1 MGNKMNKTLTH
12 LPMFA
17 ALAVLSF
24 SGQSLAQSFDT
35 SSIKVEDSLA
45 ARLPEKIKAS
55 GVLTIGSDTAYAPW
69 EFLSEKDGQT
79 PEGIDVDIAN
89 AIGRKLGVKIDFQT
103 SAFEAILPALGSKF
117 DIGVSAFSVTNE
129 RMKAV
134 NFVSYADTG
143 SMWAVKAG
151 NPAKFD
157 PADLCG
163 RKIAIQSG
171 SYHEKAVIAEN
182 ELCKSAGKAEID
194 ILPFSKQPEALTR
207 VAAGGAD
214 ATVSGEAGIG
224 YAAKQSNGAFEIMK
238 PAGGALSKHGPNGI
252 AVAKSDMALTQ
263 LIADTI
269 NSLIADGTYKAL
281 LDTWGVGSVIVDQA
295 RVNPEVK
302 I

>member
-1 MGNKMNKTLTH
+1 MFKTLAF
-12 LPMFA
+12 LPMIA
-17 ALAVLSF
+17 AIALTA
-24 SGQSLAQSFDT
+24 SGNAATAQSFDT
-35 SSIKVEDSLA
+35 SSIKTDEALA
-45 ARLPEKIKAS
+45 ARVPEKIKSA

-89 AIGRKLGVKIDFQT
+89 AIGKKLGVRIDFQT
-103 SAFEAILPALGSKF
+103 SAFEAILPALGTKF
-117 DIGVSAFSVTNE
+117 DLGVSAFSITNE

-151 NPAKFD
+151 NPTKFD
-157 PADLCG
+157 PSDLCG

-171 SYHEKAVIAEN
+171 SYHEKAVIEEN
-182 ELCKSAGKAEID
+182 DLCKSAGKAEIE

-224 YAAKQSNGAFEIMK
+224 YAAKQSSGAFETLK
-238 PAGGALSKHGPNGI
+238 PVDGVLSKHGPNGI
-252 AVAKSDMALTQ
+252 AVAKSDMALTE
-263 LIADTI
+263 LVADTI

-281 LDTWGVGSVIVDQA
+281 LDTWGVGSVIVEKA
-295 RVNPEVK
+295 MVNPEVK

>member
-1 MGNKMNKTLTH
+1 MNKTLTH

-17 ALAVLSF
+17 ALAVLSL

-224 YAAKQSNGAFEIMK
+224 YAAKQSNGAFETMK

-269 NSLIADGTYKAL
+269 NALIADGTYKAL

>member
-1 MGNKMNKTLTH
+1 MFNSLFRIP
-12 LPMFA
+12 LFA
-17 ALAVLSF
+17 AISMSAAPAVS
-24 SGQSLAQSFDT
+24 AQSFDT
-35 SSIKVEDSLA
+35 SHITVEETLA
-45 ARLPEKIKAS
+45 SRLPAKIKAS
-55 GVLTIGSDTAYAPW
+55 GVITIGSDTAYAPW

-89 AIGRKLGVKIDFQT
+89 AIGKKLGVKVDFQT
-103 SAFEAILPALGSKF
+103 SAFDAILPALGTKF
-117 DIGVSAFSVTNE
+117 DLGVSAFSVTTE

-151 NPAKFD
+151 NPGKFD
-157 PADLCG
+157 PANPCG

-171 SYHEKAVIAEN
+171 SYFERAINEEN
-182 ELCKSAGKAEID
+182 ERCKAEGKAAIE

-224 YAAKQSNGAFEIMK
+224 YAAKQSRAFDTLK
-238 PAGGALSKHGPNGI
+238 STTGPLAKHGPNGI
-252 AVAKSDMALTQ
+252 AVAKSDMELTQ

-269 NSLIADGTYKAL
+269 NALIADGTYKSL
-281 LDTWGVGSVIVDQA
+281 LDTWGVGSVIVEKA
-295 RVNPEVK
+295 VVNPEVK

>member
-1 MGNKMNKTLTH
+1 
-12 LPMFA
+12 MFNSVFRIPLIA
-17 ALAVLSF
+17 AVAIGAATSVS
-24 SGQSLAQSFDT
+24 AQSFDT
-35 SSIKVEDSLA
+35 SNIEVEEALA
-45 ARLPEKIKAS
+45 SRLPAKIKAA
-55 GVLTIGSDTAYAPW
+55 GVITIGSDTAYAPW

-89 AIGRKLGVKIDFQT
+89 AIGKKLGVKIDFQT
-103 SAFEAILPALGSKF
+103 SAFEAILPALGTKF
-117 DIGVSAFSVTNE
+117 DIGVSAFSVTTE

-151 NPAKFD
+151 NPTKFD
-157 PADLCG
+157 PADPCG
-163 RKIAIQSG
+163 RKVAIQSG
-171 SYHEKAVIAEN
+171 SYHERAVNQET
-182 ELCKSAGKAEID
+182 ERCKTEGKAAIE

-224 YAAKQSNGAFEIMK
+224 YAVKQSRGAFDTLR
-238 PAGGALSKHGPNGI
+238 PTTGPLAKHGPNGI
-252 AVAKSDMALTQ
+252 AVAKSDMELTQ

-269 NSLIADGTYKAL
+269 NSLIADGTYKSL
-281 LDTWGVGSVIVDQA
+281 LDTWGVGSVIVEKA
-295 RVNPEVK
+295 LVNPEVK

>member
-1 MGNKMNKTLTH
+1 
-12 LPMFA
+12 MFNSVFRIPLITAIALGA
-17 ALAVLSF
+17 ATAVS
-24 SGQSLAQSFDT
+24 AQSFDT
-35 SSIKVEDSLA
+35 SNIKVEEALA
-45 ARLPEKIKAS
+45 SRLPARIKTS
-55 GVLTIGSDTAYAPW
+55 GVITIGSDTAYAPW

-103 SAFEAILPALGSKF
+103 SAFEAILPALGTKF
-117 DIGVSAFSVTNE
+117 DLGVSAFSVTTE

-151 NPAKFD
+151 NPGKFD
-157 PADLCG
+157 PADPCG
-163 RKIAIQSG
+163 RKVAIQSG
-171 SYHEKAVIAEN
+171 SYHERAINQEN
-182 ELCKSAGKAEID
+182 ERCKTEGKAAIE

-224 YAAKQSNGAFEIMK
+224 YAAKQSKGAFDTLK
-238 PAGGALSKHGPNGI
+238 PTTGPLAKHGPNGI
-252 AVAKSDMALTQ
+252 AVARSDMELTR
-263 LIADTI
+263 LVADTI

-281 LDTWGVGSVIVDQA
+281 LDTWGVGSVIVEKA
-295 RVNPEVK
+295 IVNPEVK

>member
-1 MGNKMNKTLTH
+1 
-12 LPMFA
+12 MFRSPVSMPLIA
-17 ALAVLSF
+17 AIAITASL
-24 SGQSLAQSFDT
+24 GPSLAQSFDT
-35 SSIKVEDSLA
+35 SSIKLEDALA
-45 ARLPEKIKAS
+45 ARLPEKIKSA
-55 GVLTIGSDTAYAPW
+55 GVLTIGSDTTYAPW

-89 AIGRKLGVKIDFQT
+89 AIGKKLGVKVDFQT
-103 SAFEAILPALGSKF
+103 SAFEAILPALGKKF

-143 SMWAVKAG
+143 SMWAVKVG

-157 PADLCG
+157 QNDLCG

-171 SYHEKAVIAEN
+171 SYHEKAVASEN
-182 ELCKSAGKAEID
+182 ELCKTAGKAEIE

-224 YAAKQSNGAFEIMK
+224 YAAKQSKGAFELLR
-238 PAGGALSKHGPNGI
+238 PTAGALSKHGPNGI
-252 AVAKSDMALTQ
+252 AVAKSDIALTE

-281 LDTWGVGSVIVDQA
+281 LDTWGVGSVIVEKA
-295 RVNPEVK
+295 LVNPEVK

>member
-1 MGNKMNKTLTH
+1 
-12 LPMFA
+12 MFNSVIRIPLIA
-17 ALAVLSF
+17 AVAIGAATSVS
-24 SGQSLAQSFDT
+24 AQSFDT
-35 SSIKVEDSLA
+35 SNIKVEEALA
-45 ARLPEKIKAS
+45 SRLPAKIKAA
-55 GVLTIGSDTAYAPW
+55 GLITIGSDTAYAPW

-89 AIGRKLGVKIDFQT
+89 AIGKKLGVKIDFQT
-103 SAFEAILPALGSKF
+103 SAFEAILPALGTKF
-117 DIGVSAFSVTNE
+117 DIGVSAFSVTTE

-151 NPAKFD
+151 NPTKFD
-157 PADLCG
+157 PADPCG
-163 RKIAIQSG
+163 RKVAIQSG
-171 SYHEKAVIAEN
+171 SYHERAVNQEN
-182 ELCKSAGKAEID
+182 ERCKTEGKAAIE

-224 YAAKQSNGAFEIMK
+224 YAVKQSRGAFDTLK
-238 PAGGALSKHGPNGI
+238 PTTGPLAKHGPNGI
-252 AVAKSDMALTQ
+252 AVAKSDMELTQ

-269 NSLIADGTYKAL
+269 NSLIADGTYKSL
-281 LDTWGVGSVIVDQA
+281 LDTWGVGSVIVEKA
-295 RVNPEVK
+295 LVNPEVK

>member
-1 MGNKMNKTLTH
+1 MLNSFIRIPLI
-12 LPMFA
+12 A
-17 ALAVLSF
+17 AIAVGGATATS
-24 SGQSLAQSFDT
+24 AQSFDT
-35 SSIKVEDSLA
+35 SAIKLEDALA
-45 ARLPEKIKAS
+45 SRLPAKIKAS
-55 GVLTIGSDTAYAPW
+55 GVITIGSDTAYAPW

-89 AIGRKLGVKIDFQT
+89 AIGKKLGVKIDFQT
-103 SAFEAILPALGSKF
+103 SAFEAILPALGTKF
-117 DIGVSAFSVTNE
+117 DLGVSAFSVTTE

-151 NPAKFD
+151 NPSKFD
-157 PADLCG
+157 PADPCG

-171 SYHEKAVIAEN
+171 SFHERAINQEN
-182 ELCKSAGKAEID
+182 ERCKTEGKSAIE

-224 YAAKQSNGAFEIMK
+224 YAAKQSKGAFDTMK
-238 PAGGALSKHGPNGI
+238 PTIGTLAKRGPNGI
-252 AVAKSDMALTQ
+252 AVAKSDMELTQ
-263 LIADTI
+263 LVADTI

-281 LDTWGVGSVIVDQA
+281 LDTWGVGSVIVEKA
-295 RVNPEVK
+295 LVNPEVK

>member
-1 MGNKMNKTLTH
+1 
-12 LPMFA
+12 MFKSAFRIPLIA
-17 ALAVLSF
+17 AIAVSAATTV
-24 SGQSLAQSFDT
+24 SAESFDT
-35 SSIKVEDSLA
+35 SNIKVEEALA
-45 ARLPEKIKAS
+45 ARLPDKIKTA
-55 GVLTIGSDTAYAPW
+55 GVITIGSDTAYAPW

-89 AIGRKLGVKIDFQT
+89 AIGKKLGVKIDFQT
-103 SAFEAILPALGSKF
+103 SAFEAILPALGTKF
-117 DIGVSAFSVTNE
+117 DIGVSAFSITTE

-134 NFVSYADTG
+134 NFVRYADTG

-151 NPAKFD
+151 NPGNFD
-157 PADLCG
+157 PADPCG

-171 SYHEKAVIAEN
+171 SYHERAVNKESEHCVAD
-182 ELCKSAGKAEID
+182 GKAAIE

-224 YAAKQSNGAFEIMK
+224 YAVKQSKGAFETLK
-238 PAGGALSKHGPNGI
+238 PTIGPLSQRGPNGI
-252 AVAKSDMALTQ
+252 AIAKSDMELTE

-269 NSLIADGTYKAL
+269 NSLIADGTYKTL
-281 LDTWGVGSVIVDQA
+281 LDTWGVGSVIVEEA
-295 RVNPEVK
+295 LVNPEVK

>member
-1 MGNKMNKTLTH
+1 
-12 LPMFA
+12 MFNSVFRIPLIA
-17 ALAVLSF
+17 AVAIGAATSVS
-24 SGQSLAQSFDT
+24 AQSFDT
-35 SSIKVEDSLA
+35 SNIKVEEALA
-45 ARLPEKIKAS
+45 SRLPAKIKAA
-55 GVLTIGSDTAYAPW
+55 GVITIGSDTAYAPW

-89 AIGRKLGVKIDFQT
+89 AIGKKLGVKIDFQT
-103 SAFEAILPALGSKF
+103 SAFEAILPALGTKF
-117 DIGVSAFSVTNE
+117 DIGVSAFSVTTE

-151 NPAKFD
+151 NPTKFD
-157 PADLCG
+157 PADPCG
-163 RKIAIQSG
+163 RKVAIQSG
-171 SYHEKAVIAEN
+171 SYHERAVNQEN
-182 ELCKSAGKAEID
+182 ERCKTEGEAAIE

-224 YAAKQSNGAFEIMK
+224 YAVKQSRGAFDTLK
-238 PAGGALSKHGPNGI
+238 PTTGPLAKHGPNGI
-252 AVAKSDMALTQ
+252 AVAKSDMELTQ

-269 NSLIADGTYKAL
+269 NSLIADGTYKSL
-281 LDTWGVGSVIVDQA
+281 LDTWGVGSVIVEKA
-295 RVNPEVK
+295 LVNPEVK

>member
-1 MGNKMNKTLTH
+1 MFKTLAF
-12 LPMFA
+12 LPMIA
-17 ALAVLSF
+17 AIALTA
-24 SGQSLAQSFDT
+24 SGNAATAQSFDT
-35 SSIKVEDSLA
+35 SSIKTDEALA
-45 ARLPEKIKAS
+45 ARVPEKIKSA
-55 GVLTIGSDTAYAPW
+55 GVLTIGSDTASAPW

-89 AIGRKLGVKIDFQT
+89 AIGKKLGVRIDFQT
-103 SAFEAILPALGSKF
+103 SAFEAILPALGTKF
-117 DIGVSAFSVTNE
+117 DLGVSAFSITNE

-151 NPAKFD
+151 NPTKFD
-157 PADLCG
+157 PSDLCG

-171 SYHEKAVIAEN
+171 SYHEKAVIEEN
-182 ELCKSAGKAEID
+182 DLCKSAGKAEIE

-224 YAAKQSNGAFEIMK
+224 YAAKQSSGAFETLK
-238 PAGGALSKHGPNGI
+238 PGDGVLSKHGPNGI
-252 AVAKSDMALTQ
+252 AVAKSDMALTE
-263 LIADTI
+263 LVADTI

-281 LDTWGVGSVIVDQA
+281 LDTWGVGSVIVEKA
-295 RVNPEVK
+295 MVNPEVK